1 MDDRFKRHFNHD
13 IVIAKYT
20 GLDDEPVNYSVECE
34 DCHEVIIDDEAFAQL
49 VSPPFQVAEG
59 GVAPLRVATYNVGGQ
74 MYNGTIKKGKP
85 MFENVI
91 NESAIEALTPEQ
103 ADEILS
109 ILEKAGY

>member
-49 VSPPFQVAEG
+49 VSPPFQEAEG
-59 GVAPLRVATYNVGGQ
+59 GRPPKLRYRIMSVVGFIIEL
-74 MYNGTIKKGKP
+74 TKKEELCLI
-85 MFENVI
+85 M
-91 NESAIEALTPEQ
+91 
-103 ADEILS
+103 
-109 ILEKAGY
+109 